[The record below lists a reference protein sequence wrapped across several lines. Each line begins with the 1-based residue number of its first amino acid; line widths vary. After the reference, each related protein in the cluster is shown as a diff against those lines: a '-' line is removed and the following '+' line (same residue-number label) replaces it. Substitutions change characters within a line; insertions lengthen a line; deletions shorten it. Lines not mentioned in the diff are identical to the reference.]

1 MPELEIRFMNKKSSI
16 YVAGHTGLVGSA
28 IVRKLLKSGYKNLIL
43 KSHRELDLTNQKK
56 TEAFFRKNKPEYV
69 FLAAA
74 KVGGIFANDTYP
86 ADFIY
91 QNIMIQTNIISM
103 SCKYGV
109 KSFLISEA
117 HAYIRNTARSR

>member
-1 MPELEIRFMNKKSSI
+1 M
-16 YVAGHTGLVGSA
+16 
-28 IVRKLLKSGYKNLIL
+28 
-43 KSHRELDLTNQKK
+43 
-56 TEAFFRKNKPEYV
+56 

-109 KSFLISEA
+109 KAS
-117 HAYIRNTARSR
+117 

>member
-56 TEAFFRKNKPEYV
+56 TEAFLEKISLNMCSLQLPKLVAY
-69 FLAAA
+69 LQM
-74 KVGGIFANDTYP
+74 TH
-86 ADFIY
+86 
-91 QNIMIQTNIISM
+91 IQQI
-103 SCKYGV
+103 
-109 KSFLISEA
+109 L
-117 HAYIRNTARSR
+117 YIRT